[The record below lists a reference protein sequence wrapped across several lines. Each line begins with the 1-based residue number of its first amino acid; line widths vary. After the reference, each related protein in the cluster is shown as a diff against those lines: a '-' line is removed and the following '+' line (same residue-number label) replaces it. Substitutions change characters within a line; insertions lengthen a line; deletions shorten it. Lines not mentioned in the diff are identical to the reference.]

1 MNTKHETW
9 RVFCAFGLPPEVRMR
24 LIEHMAQLRNLFPQ
38 VRASWNR
45 DENIHLTLKFLG
57 ETPVERV
64 SKLDE
69 AISRAVVGLEPFPI
83 VISGTGVFP
92 RPRDP
97 RVLWIGVSDATGSL
111 AKVQSRLEHES
122 EQEGFPKEVRQFH
135 PHLTVARLR
144 TQQRAR
150 ELAQAH
156 LDLKFASEEILV
168 TELLLIRS
176 ELSSQGSRYTTISRH
191 QLKG

>member
-1 MNTKHETW
+1 
-9 RVFCAFGLPPEVRMR
+9 MR